1 MSAINAYIPV
11 VTPLLF
17 ETEEGKRTASACL
30 EFGGRNHT
38 DKALT
43 PIRVGDLLA
52 MPHNPALVWV
62 MDSLAAAKEAGRLNA
77 GRYMDQLFASCGDA
91 RAFRLVL
98 RDAGA
103 NCWLNDRHHNAL
115 CKVGCVT
122 MDANAYP
129 AIASVFDGEP

>member
-1 MSAINAYIPV
+1 MATINAYIPT

-30 EFGGRNHT
+30 EFGGWNHSEKT
-38 DKALT
+38 LT
-43 PIRVGDLLA
+43 PIRVTDLLA
-52 MPHNPALVWV
+52 MPHNPALMWV
-62 MDSLAAAKEAGRLNA
+62 MDSLAAAAEAGRLDA
-77 GRYMDQLFASCGDA
+77 DRYVDQIFASRCDA

-103 NCWLNDRHHNAL
+103 DCWLNDRHHNAL
-115 CKVGCVT
+115 RKLGCAV

-129 AIASVFDGEP
+129 AIASFFDPEP